1 MGLATVPLMGCFVE
15 NLNQFYRQA
24 ISKTL
29 ANVSDGQ
36 VNKDSIPEMVMH
48 PLHMQVPVLNAPPGD
63 QTPIFLWGSSCK
75 QRPCR
80 DSKWCCWI
88 LNPIQAHRKRSGW
101 EKVPIPSSATES
113 PALEVSTDVCTRAL
127 FHVACVY
134 SHRGHL
140 SFYASRR
147 SQW

>member
-63 QTPIFLWGSSCK
+63 QTPIFL
-75 QRPCR
+75 
-80 DSKWCCWI
+80 
-88 LNPIQAHRKRSGW
+88 
-101 EKVPIPSSATES
+101 
-113 PALEVSTDVCTRAL
+113 
-127 FHVACVY
+127 
-134 SHRGHL
+134 
-140 SFYASRR
+140 
-147 SQW
+147 